1 MNLRPIAAKCVE
13 IANRHISAQINHRKW
28 KQMVDVSVDEPED
41 GSTYHVRLYGMIK
54 GKDYNSDTGCYMRF
68 ELEEYNVILSAMI
81 DGNFYFGD
89 ELNILFRDESTDIS

>member
-13 IANRHISAQINHRKW
+13 IANKNISSQINHRKW
-28 KQMVDVSVDEPED
+28 KQMVDVNVDEHLDE
-41 GSTYHVRLYGMIK
+41 GTYHIRLYGIVK
-54 GKDYNSDTGCYMRF
+54 GKEYNSDTGCYMHF